1 MAPKAQQEPR
11 KKKASKTGNGA
22 SLVSFQRYLKENK
35 NLTPAFD
42 PNTMQLTMEEVSKH
56 NTRNDCWTVY
66 RGEVYNIGPFLD
78 YHPGGEEELMRGV
91 GVDCTGMYNVAHSW
105 VNAPAVMGKLKLG
118 PLVMSL
124 SHPPEDVVPAA
135 VAVPERQATPEF
147 GADAKKVPNPE
158 VTKVRVSENKLTI
171 KTSSD
176 TDEGQVKRIKSSDLI
191 HNWIAPFKS
200 FNAVRLRKY

>member
-1 MAPKAQQEPR
+1 MTPKAQQEPR
-11 KKKASKTGNGA
+11 KNKASKTGNGA

-42 PNTMQLTMEEVSKH
+42 SNTMQLTMEEVSKH
-56 NTRNDCWTVY
+56 NTRSDCWTVY

-78 YHPGGEEELMRGV
+78 YHPGGEEELMRGA
-91 GVDCTGMYNVAHSW
+91 GVDCTEIYNKAHSW

-118 PLVMSL
+118 PLVKPL
-124 SHPPEDVVPAA
+124 SQPTEDVVPAA
-135 VAVPERQATPEF
+135 FPVPERQASPKL
-147 GADAKKVPNPE
+147 GANAEKVPDPE

-176 TDEGQVKRIKSSDLI
+176 TDEGQVKRIKSSDI
-191 HNWIAPFKS
+191 FDNWVVPFKS
-200 FNAVRLRKY
+200 FNAVRFWIN